1 MLPPAWFCRPM
12 PNFSAKAPSA
22 FIIPDRAP
30 HDWLLYNQ
38 AMTSPEKMNARQML
52 FRELVFG
59 TLVYAVVLG
68 FFADYTSLLY
78 TKSYSTTFAVAI
90 VMEILTYLT
99 LLLKKYVA
107 SHFKGKPHPWS
118 KVALVVGVWLVLFL
132 SKFVFLWVIDILFGS
147 YVDISGF
154 VGLILI
160 IVTMT
165 IAKEGIDYIFTKL
178 GE

>member
-1 MLPPAWFCRPM
+1 M
-12 PNFSAKAPSA
+12 NNK
-22 FIIPDRAP
+22 
-30 HDWLLYNQ
+30 Q
-38 AMTSPEKMNARQML
+38 AL

-68 FFADYTSLLY
+68 FFNDYTSFLD

-90 VMEILTYLT
+90 VMELLTYLT

-107 SHFKGKPHPWS
+107 SHFKGKPSQWS
-118 KVALVVGVWLVLFL
+118 KVGLVFGVWLVLFL
-132 SKFVFLWVIDILFGS
+132 SKFVFLWVIDLLFGS

-154 VGLILI
+154 VGLVLI

-165 IAKEGIDYIFTKL
+165 VTKEGLDYIFKKL
-178 GE
+178 ATT